1 MEAGRKEL
9 PQKLYFSIGEVSGIV
24 EVAPHVLRYWEKKF
38 SQVRPIK
45 RAGNRRFYRYQD
57 VETLLQIRHL
67 LYDRGFTVAGARD
80 YLRQK
85 PKKDPGDLLNT
96 IKTELRQMH
105 SQLTD

>member
-1 MEAGRKEL
+1 MEAIQKEL
-9 PQKLYFSIGEVSGIV
+9 PKKLYFSIGEVSNIV

-57 VETLLQIRHL
+57 VQTLLQIRHL

-85 PKKDPGDLLNT
+85 GRKDPVDLLDQ
-96 IKTELRQMH
+96 IKSELRQMH
-105 SQLTD
+105 RQLTN